1 MAKFVARIAD
11 SLWFTDRRH
20 FVATAHAQTNNQW
33 ITKVYLTRYKNCK
46 QIKLVI
52 ELWPVQFEN

>member
-52 ELWPVQFEN
+52 EL